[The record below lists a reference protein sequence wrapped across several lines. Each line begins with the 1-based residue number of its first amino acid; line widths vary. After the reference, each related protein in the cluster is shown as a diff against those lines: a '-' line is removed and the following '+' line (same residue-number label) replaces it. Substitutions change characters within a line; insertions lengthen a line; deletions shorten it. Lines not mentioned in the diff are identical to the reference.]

1 MKRIA
6 VTLVLALFYHIP
18 GALSQDSK
26 GFVITAIVV
35 DGDTVLMH
43 NLPQL
48 IIKDKRTFKSRRQAV
63 RYNRLV
69 RNVKKVY
76 PYSRLASN
84 LLAQYSDTLAQV
96 ENPRERRKIMKQA
109 EKELWDRYGDELKK
123 MTMTQGLIL
132 IKLIDRQT
140 GSTSYELVHELR
152 GSFTAFIFQSLAR
165 LFHLNLKKQYN
176 EAGQDQ
182 KIEDIVL
189 LIEHG
194 DI

>member
-1 MKRIA
+1 MKKIA
-6 VTLVLALFYHIP
+6 AFVLLAFICHNP
-18 GALSQDSK
+18 KAWAQDSK

-43 NLPQL
+43 NLPQI
-48 IIKDKRTFKSRRQAV
+48 IIKDRRTFKSRRHAV

-76 PYSRLASN
+76 PYSRRATD
-84 LLAQYSDTLAQV
+84 LLARYSDTLAQID
-96 ENPRERRKIMKQA
+96 NPRERKKIMKKA
-109 EKELWDRYGDELKK
+109 EKELWDRYGDELKR

-152 GSFTAFIFQSLAR
+152 GGFTAFIFQSIAR
-165 LFHLNLKKQYN
+165 FFHLNLKKQYN
-176 EAGQDQ
+176 ESGEDQ

-189 LIEHG
+189 LIEQG

>member
-6 VTLVLALFYHIP
+6 AILFISFCFNTPKGY
-18 GALSQDSK
+18 AQDPQ

-43 NLPQL
+43 HLPQL
-48 IIKDKRTFKSRRQAV
+48 IIKDKRTFKSKRQAV

-84 LLAQYSDTLAQV
+84 LLAQYTDTLAGI
-96 ENPRERRKIMKQA
+96 ENPRERRKVMKMA

-152 GSFTAFIFQSLAR
+152 GSFTAFIFQSIAR
-165 LFHLNLKKQYN
+165 LFQLNLKKEYN
-176 EAGQDQ
+176 VGGEDQ
-182 KIEDIVL
+182 EIEDIVL
-189 LIEHG
+189 LIEQG